1 MKVFDLVNPSMDP
14 SATLIPMVVEQSPKG
29 ERSFDIY
36 SRLLRDRIIF
46 CNGPVEDNMA
56 QVIIAQL
63 LFLESEDANK
73 DISLYINSPGGSV
86 YAGNGILDCMRFIK
100 PDVSTICTG
109 YAMSMGAMILSEGA
123 KGKRF
128 MLPASTVM
136 IHQPSSGAPRQT
148 ITDLEID
155 IAEGKR
161 LKKQLTQ
168 RMADNVG
175 KSYDEVL
182 AVMERDKFMD
192 ADESLAFG
200 IVDKIIEK
208 RP

>member
-1 MKVFDLVNPSMDP
+1 
-14 SATLIPMVVEQSPKG
+14 MVVEQSSKG

-46 CNGPVEDNMA
+46 CNGPVDDNMA
-56 QVIIAQL
+56 SVIQAQL

-73 DISLYINSPGGSV
+73 DIHLYINSPGGSV
-86 YAGNGILDCMRFIK
+86 YAGNGILDTMRFIK

-136 IHQPSSGAPRQT
+136 VHQPSSGMGRST
-148 ITDLEID
+148 ITDQEISVN
-155 IAEGKR
+155 EGKR
-161 LKKQLTQ
+161 LKVQLTK

-175 KSYDEVL
+175 KTYEEVL

-192 ADESLAFG
+192 ALESLEFG
-200 IVDKIIEK
+200 IVDKIIEN